1 MLSNYYHGIRR
12 FPRAPI
18 TFTGGPNN
26 LPHNPFTFKHLN
38 GNCDTTLG
46 TTTTAVS
53 SAFPRN
59 PVISTSSGSQACDQ
73 VHNAGEVW
81 SSALWEVRNRM
92 VTRLGHAAG
101 TSRALQV
108 VTDGMKLA
116 PIGPTFLSERDAII
130 AAASALPVAPEAAAD
145 VLDVRE
151 GFRVRGMGFSAS
163 IQNAGTGSNNA
174 AVTEAFD
181 VPNAVIV
188 NPITVS
194 DASGDGDGFPEPGE
208 AITVSVPVTNN
219 SGGGT
224 INNVQVSITGGG
236 TVNYGNIA
244 DGATVTNS
252 ISYTVPGGATCGAFH
267 DVNITGTSALGA
279 LNPRTH
285 TFRLGAPVGGAPVV
299 VTGGAIANPG
309 TGTTGVAA
317 PYPSRVNVAGVSGQR
332 KIVFELTGLNT

>member
-130 AAASALPVAPEAAAD
+130 AAAGALPVAPEAAAD

-163 IQNAGTGSNNA
+163 IQSASPA

-181 VPNAVIV
+181 APDLTAGSASVTSGNGLLEPNEC
-188 NPITVS
+188 NTLN
-194 DASGDGDGFPEPGE
+194 
-208 AITVSVPVTNN
+208 VPVTNN
-219 SGGGT
+219 SGNPASNITAVLSSNTPGITITQPNSAYPNLAGGEGPV
-224 INNVQVSITGGG
+224 NNLTPFQVSLDGTVGCFTSAQFTLTLTYTGGG
-236 TVNYGNIA
+236 
-244 DGATVTNS
+244 
-252 ISYTVPGGATCGAFH
+252 GGSPEPF
-267 DVNITGTSALGA
+267 NFAL
-279 LNPRTH
+279 
-285 TFRLGAPVGGAPVV
+285 PV
-299 VTGGAIANPG
+299 
-309 TGTTGVAA
+309 
-317 PYPSRVNVAGVSGQR
+317 
-332 KIVFELTGLNT
+332 